1 MASCGDFWHSINNNA
16 GNEHQ
21 AGDGMP
27 NGSLKTLS
35 VKWIACIMLFYL
47 LIFLSIFL
55 RWQACA
61 IYNNW
66 WPMLSGLLY
75 LTCKVNQ

>member
-16 GNEHQ
+16 GIEHQ

-35 VKWIACIMLFYL
+35 VKWITCIMLFYL
-47 LIFLSIFL
+47 LIFFVNFFGM
-55 RWQACA
+55 A
-61 IYNNW
+61 
-66 WPMLSGLLY
+66 GL
-75 LTCKVNQ
+75 CNIQ

>member
-21 AGDGMP
+21 AGDVMP

-35 VKWIACIMLFYL
+35 VKWITCIMLFYL
-47 LIFLSIFL
+47 LIFFVNFFGM
-55 RWQACA
+55 A
-61 IYNNW
+61 
-66 WPMLSGLLY
+66 GL
-75 LTCKVNQ
+75 CNIQ